1 MLLPYES
8 IVLRALFDHSFE
20 NCSAFAAH
28 GVFRQK
34 RIDSM
39 FGKVLYCCDLENFG
53 SVAQLVEQRPFKPEF
68 PSVSTCNQEIN
79 DRQKKT
85 YETDREP
92 TKS

>member
-39 FGKVLYCCDLENFG
+39 FGQVLYCRDLENFG
-53 SVAQLVEQRPFKPEF
+53 SVAQSVEQRPFKLKPPF
-68 PSVSTCNQEIN
+68 VSVCA
-79 DRQKKT
+79 
-85 YETDREP
+85 
-92 TKS
+92 